1 MAQLIT
7 ISGMSERAGDRLV
20 ANILADIDSQGLR
33 PDARE
38 AELLER
44 ARVLGNRLERL
55 EAAIERGGET
65 YRDKNGVIHPS
76 RLLCEVRTT
85 TAILAR
91 VLSGV
96 QMSAPDNSKN
106 VAKVRAG
113 QASWAARQARAML
126 KDA

>member
-1 MAQLIT
+1 MT
-7 ISGMSERAGDRLV
+7 ERAGDRLV
-20 ANILADIDSQGLR
+20 ADILADIDSQGLR

-55 EAAIERGGET
+55 EATIEREGDT
-65 YRDKNGVIHPS
+65 YRDKNGVVHPS
-76 RLLCEVRTT
+76 HLLCEVRTT

-113 QASWAARQARAML
+113 QASWAARQARLAQQE
-126 KDA
+126 A

>member
-1 MAQLIT
+1 MKKPQVP
-7 ISGMSERAGDRLV
+7 AGDVLV

-38 AELLER
+38 SELLAR
-44 ARVLGNRLERL
+44 ARVLATRLEHL
-55 EAAIERGGET
+55 EATIAVEGET
-65 YRDKNGVIHPS
+65 YVHPKTGTTYPS
-76 RLLCEVRTT
+76 PLLCEVRTT

-96 QMSAPDNSKN
+96 QMSASENTKQ

-113 QASWAARQARAML
+113 QASWAARVAREQNA
-126 KDA
+126 

>member
-1 MAQLIT
+1 
-7 ISGMSERAGDRLV
+7 MSERAGDRLV

-55 EAAIERGGET
+55 EAMIESHGET
-65 YRDKNGVIHPS
+65 YQDKNGVVHPS
-76 RLLCEVRTT
+76 HLLCEVRTT

-113 QASWAARQARAML
+113 QASWAARQARLMQQEA
-126 KDA
+126 

>member
-1 MAQLIT
+1 MKKPQE
-7 ISGMSERAGDRLV
+7 SAGDILV
-20 ANILADIDSQGLR
+20 ANILTDIDSQGLR

-38 AELLER
+38 VELLER
-44 ARVLGNRLERL
+44 ARILGNRLERL
-55 EAAIERGGET
+55 EARIEAEGET
-65 YRDKNGVIHPS
+65 YQHHKTGVVYPS
-76 RLLCEVRTT
+76 PLLCEVRTT

-113 QASWAARQARAML
+113 NASWAARQARAAL
-126 KDA
+126 QQEA